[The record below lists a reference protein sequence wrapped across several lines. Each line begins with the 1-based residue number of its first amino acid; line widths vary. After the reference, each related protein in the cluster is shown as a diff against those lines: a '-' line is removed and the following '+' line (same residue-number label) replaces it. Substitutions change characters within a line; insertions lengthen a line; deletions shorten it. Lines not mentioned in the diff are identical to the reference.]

1 MLWLWH
7 LSWCL
12 CKSLLQLLYFQKKFV
27 DELDSYMY
35 QTVGHQGIELYA
47 EAMGLPLY
55 REMISGVAVD
65 QGRNYQPT
73 ENDEVEDLYRLL
85 ARIKVNSM
93 SQYSKLFLSFAWYL
107 FAMQIPCLRILFIIY
122 YSFNMN
128 ILSFSCNKTCFT
140 IIII

>member
-1 MLWLWH
+1 
-7 LSWCL
+7 
-12 CKSLLQLLYFQKKFV
+12 
-27 DELDSYMY
+27 MY

-93 SQYSKLFLSFAWYL
+93 SQYSKLFLFFA
-107 FAMQIPCLRILFIIY
+107 
-122 YSFNMN
+122 
-128 ILSFSCNKTCFT
+128 
-140 IIII
+140 